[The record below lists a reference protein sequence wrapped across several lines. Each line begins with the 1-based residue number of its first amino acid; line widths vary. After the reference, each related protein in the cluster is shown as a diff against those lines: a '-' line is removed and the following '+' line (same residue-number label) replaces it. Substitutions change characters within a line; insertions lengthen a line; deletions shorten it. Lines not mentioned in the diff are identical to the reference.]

1 MGTPLSH
8 DRGLPLA
15 TVSSEVH
22 KPTVAIITHGCK
34 LNQADSS
41 VLAADFLEAGYRLVD
56 QQETADVYVVNT
68 CTVTHVAD
76 RKARQALR
84 SAKRRNPEATVV
96 AAGCYAQRAG
106 DLLRTMPEVDL
117 VAGNTVKPELVSLVE
132 ELRPVDAGPDIT
144 EPDPALLNAMG
155 TGLNPTRNRAMV
167 KIQEGCNQ
175 VCAYCIV
182 PRVRGRERSVP
193 PGRLVRQVAEQVN
206 AGAKEVVL
214 TGTQLGSYGFEL
226 DGADLAGMIERV
238 LGETE
243 VPRLRVSS
251 LQPQEIDARLLELWS
266 DPRLCPHFHLALQSG
281 SDAVLSRMR
290 RRYTASAYLEAVERI
305 RHAVPDASV
314 TTDVIAGFPGETS
327 SDFEQTYALC
337 ERVGFA
343 AMHVFPFSVR
353 PGTSAAHYGDQVAED
368 VKRERTNTLL
378 DLSERLASAF
388 RRGLEGSVRPVL
400 WESRDDSSGRWT
412 GLTDSYVRVACS
424 SDRLLANE
432 ITQARLGW
440 LEGDVVLAEPL

>member
-1 MGTPLSH
+1 
-8 DRGLPLA
+8 
-15 TVSSEVH
+15 
-22 KPTVAIITHGCK
+22 
-34 LNQADSS
+34 
-41 VLAADFLEAGYRLVD
+41 
-56 QQETADVYVVNT
+56 
-68 CTVTHVAD
+68 
-76 RKARQALR
+76 
-84 SAKRRNPEATVV
+84 
-96 AAGCYAQRAG
+96 
-106 DLLRTMPEVDL
+106 
-117 VAGNTVKPELVSLVE
+117 
-132 ELRPVDAGPDIT
+132 
-144 EPDPALLNAMG
+144 
-155 TGLNPTRNRAMV
+155 
-167 KIQEGCNQ
+167 
-175 VCAYCIV
+175 
-182 PRVRGRERSVP
+182 
-193 PGRLVRQVAEQVN
+193 
-206 AGAKEVVL
+206 
-214 TGTQLGSYGFEL
+214 
-226 DGADLAGMIERV
+226 
-238 LGETE
+238 
-243 VPRLRVSS
+243 
-251 LQPQEIDARLLELWS
+251 
-266 DPRLCPHFHLALQSG
+266 
-281 SDAVLSRMR
+281 MR